1 MLNNPNIGA
10 RTNILCVIGHP
21 IDHSMSPVMH
31 NAALNDLSLDYI
43 YLAFDV
49 TPNGLEKAILG
60 FKKSNIKGINVTIPH
75 KEAIIHYLDE
85 LDPLSKQIG
94 AVNTVKNEGG

>member
-1 MLNNPNIGA
+1 
-10 RTNILCVIGHP
+10 
-21 IDHSMSPVMH
+21 MSPVMH

-43 YLAFDV
+43 YLAFDIP
-49 TPNGLEKAILG
+49 PNDLEKAMFG
-60 FKKSNIKGINVTIPH
+60 FKKGNVNGLNVTIPH

-94 AVNTVKNEGG
+94 AVNTVKNEGGLLLGRNTDAFGAK